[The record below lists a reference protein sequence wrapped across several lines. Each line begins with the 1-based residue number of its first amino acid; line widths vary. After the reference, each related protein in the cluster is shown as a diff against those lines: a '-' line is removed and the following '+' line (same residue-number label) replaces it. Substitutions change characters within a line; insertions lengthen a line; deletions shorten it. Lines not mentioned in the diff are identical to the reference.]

1 MKVAM
6 VNFGGGP
13 PGPAP
18 SASKSQLRALASA
31 LVKQGHEV
39 TVYRRRDAG
48 RGGAGPDP
56 LPGGPRVIDL
66 EAGPPIEL
74 EETEVIREAGAF
86 TERLGSALRSDR
98 PDVVH
103 SHGWLS
109 GLAGLLATRRDRL
122 PVAHSFGRPAGKPA
136 RSDRPDAM
144 PGWPG
149 TRARVE
155 RLIARRATQLI
166 ASSPVE
172 QSGLLRGGV
181 ARHRVSMVP
190 PGVDCER
197 LCPGGIREPRGAKFL
212 LVLLGSPLRA
222 DSAGTVIRALP
233 MIPDTDL
240 VIASDRDDE
249 EAWTSD
255 AADHARQLATRL
267 DVAERVH
274 PRPMRDPERRAALFR
289 SADAVLCLTPS
300 RRPGEGPL
308 EAMACGT
315 PVITTSGADPVEA
328 VVDGVTGLC
337 IDQCAPKFLAHIV
350 LELLANEA
358 LRQGM
363 GLAARDRAEHRYSW
377 AHIAIETSRV
387 YQRIASPSPSTVLA
401 GGQSLPVITETEER
415 RFSRLRTG
423 TRTP

>member
-1 MKVAM
+1 MSRGWEAAVKIAM
-6 VNFGGGP
+6 VSFGDGFLGP
-13 PGPAP
+13 
-18 SASKSQLRALASA
+18 SLVASKGQLRALASA
-31 LVKQGHEV
+31 LVEQGHEV
-39 TVYRRRDAG
+39 SIYRRRDAG
-48 RGGAGPDP
+48 GGGPGVDSAPGARLVELDAGPLVELDE
-56 LPGGPRVIDL
+56 D
-66 EAGPPIEL
+66 EA
-74 EETEVIREAGAF
+74 IRQAGAF
-86 TERLGSALRSDR
+86 TERLGSALHFDR

-109 GLAGLLATRRDRL
+109 GLVGLLASRRDRL
-122 PVAHSFGRPAGKPA
+122 PVAHSFGRPAWHPA
-136 RSDRPDAM
+136 SPDPTSARP
-144 PGWPG
+144 GESG
-149 TRARVE
+149 SRAQVE

-172 QSGLLRGGV
+172 RSGLVRGGV

-197 LCPGGIREPRGAKFL
+197 LCPNGIGEPREAKFR
-212 LVLLGSPLRA
+212 LVLLGPPLRA

-233 MIPDTDL
+233 MIPHTEL

-255 AADHARQLATRL
+255 AAEHARQLAARL

-274 PRPMRDPERRAALFR
+274 PRPMRDPDRRAALLR

-300 RRPGEGPL
+300 QRPGEGPL

-315 PVITTSGADPVEA
+315 PVITTPAADPVEA

-337 IDQCAPKFLAHIV
+337 IEQCAPKFLAHVV
-350 LELLANEA
+350 LELLANGA

-377 AHIAIETSRV
+377 AHIATETSRV
-387 YQRIASPSPSTVLA
+387 YHQIASPSASAVLA
-401 GGQSLPVITETEER
+401 GGRSLPA
-415 RFSRLRTG
+415 
-423 TRTP
+423 

>member
-1 MKVAM
+1 MAGLDAFWTGAEMKVAM

-18 SASKSQLRALASA
+18 SASKGQLRALASA

-48 RGGAGPDP
+48 RGGAGSDP
-56 LPGGPRVIDL
+56 APSAARVVEL

-74 EETEVIREAGAF
+74 AEAEVIREAGAF
-86 TERLGSALRSDR
+86 TERLGNALRSDR

-109 GLAGLLATRRDRL
+109 GLVGLLATRRDRL

-136 RSDRPDAM
+136 RPDRADA
-144 PGWPG
+144 GPG
-149 TRARVE
+149 TRAQVE

-166 ASSPVE
+166 ATSPVE
-172 QSGLLRGGV
+172 QSGLVRGGV

-197 LCPGGIREPRGAKFL
+197 LCPGGTREPRKAEFL
-212 LVLLGSPLRA
+212 LVLLGSPERA
-222 DSAGTVIRALP
+222 GSAAAVIQALP
-233 MIPDTDL
+233 MIPGADL
-240 VIASDRDDE
+240 VIASDPDDQ
-249 EAWTSD
+249 EARTLWT
-255 AADHARQLATRL
+255 AEHARELAARFN
-267 DVAERVH
+267 VAERVH
-274 PRPMRDPERRAALFR
+274 PLPMREPDQRAVLLR
-289 SADAVLCLTPS
+289 SADAVLCLTAS

-308 EAMACGT
+308 EAMASGV
-315 PVITTSGADPVEA
+315 PVITTPAADPVEA

-337 IDQCAPKFLAHIV
+337 IDRCEPRFLAQVV
-350 LELLANEA
+350 LELLANNA

-363 GLAARDRAEHRYSW
+363 GLAGRDRAEHRYSW
-377 AHIAIETSRV
+377 AHIATETSRV
-387 YQRIASPSPSTVLA
+387 YHRIASHAEPSVTA
-401 GGQSLPVITETEER
+401 GGRSLPA
-415 RFSRLRTG
+415 
-423 TRTP
+423 